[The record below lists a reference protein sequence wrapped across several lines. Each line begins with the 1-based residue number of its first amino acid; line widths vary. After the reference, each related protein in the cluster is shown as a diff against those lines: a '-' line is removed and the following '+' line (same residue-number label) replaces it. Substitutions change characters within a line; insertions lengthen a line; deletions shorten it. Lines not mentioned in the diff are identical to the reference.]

1 MVERGFSKV
10 MLKTQ
15 NPPSLSTNGNVETI
29 ADPPQQSG
37 QTSSGEDAVRRAAQT
52 VVNRSAESGSE
63 KRVRRRSR
71 RNRATPILAGTGLQF
86 HYGVGLLMLFTLLLV
101 IFNEQISK
109 TVWKILHPPAPPPP
123 PAGVGGAAAVVVPEG
138 PAPWWFHVE
147 IPALLIGFAI
157 WLYLTP
163 GVWDSFKASLGLHKD
178 KDRRSRRRHT

>member
-15 NPPSLSTNGNVETI
+15 NPPSLSTNGDVETI

-52 VVNRSAESGSE
+52 VVNRSAESGGG

-71 RNRATPILAGTGLQF
+71 RIRATPMLAGTRLQF

-109 TVWKILHPPAPPPP
+109 TVWKILHPPAPPPVP
-123 PAGVGGAAAVVVPEG
+123 GAVVIPSG

-163 GVWDSFKASLGLHKD
+163 GVWDSLKDSLGLHKD